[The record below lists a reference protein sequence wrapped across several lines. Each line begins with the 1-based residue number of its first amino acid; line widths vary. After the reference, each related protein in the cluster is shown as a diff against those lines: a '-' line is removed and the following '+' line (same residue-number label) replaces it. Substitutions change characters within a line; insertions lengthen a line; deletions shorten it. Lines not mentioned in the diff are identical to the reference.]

1 MIGAKWLTI
10 ETDPVSHK
18 TESHPIEDAVSGEA
32 AWGKGKGMEEKWQSS
47 PRAIYFRSSLTIL
60 ESTLPS
66 NNA

>member
-1 MIGAKWLTI
+1 MIGELPTV
-10 ETDPVSHK
+10 ETDPISHK
-18 TESHPIEDAVSGEA
+18 PESHPIEDAVSGEA
-32 AWGKGKGMEEKWQSS
+32 AWGKGKGMEKRWQSF